1 MKSLRD
7 FLAQRRREHLYRQR
21 RIAAGAQRPVMEIDG
36 RRVVNFCSNDY
47 LGLAADP
54 RLTEAFRRAA
64 AECGLGSGASHLISG
79 HHRWHHALEERLAE
93 FTGRERA
100 LVFSTGYMANLGV
113 IQALVGPGDVVF
125 ADRLSHASLLDGALL
140 SRARLTRYPH
150 GDAEALARRL
160 AASCAARRLVVTDGV
175 FSMDGDVAPL
185 SGLVQAA
192 ERHGAWLMVDDA
204 HGIGVLGQHGGGS
217 LQRAGL
223 GQDEVPVL
231 IGTFGKA
238 LGTAGAFVAGS
249 AELIDYL
256 VQTARPYIYTTA
268 MPAALAAATLA
279 SLDVV
284 AAEPERRS
292 YLHSL
297 VRRFR
302 VLARELPA
310 PLLASETPIQGL
322 VLGSAERALAVSRR
336 LFALGFLVSAIRPPT
351 VPAGSARLRITL
363 SAAHSRSQVDDLLD
377 ALHSALA
384 ETD

>member
-100 LVFSTGYMANLGV
+100 LLFSTGYMANLGV

>member
-113 IQALVGPGDVVF
+113 IQALVGPGDAVF

-160 AASCAARRLVVTDGV
+160 AASRAARRLVVTDGV

>member
-1 MKSLRD
+1 MNSLRD
-7 FLAQRRREHLYRQR
+7 FLAQRKRDHLYRER
-21 RIAAGAQRPVMEIDG
+21 HIADGAQRPLMTIDG

-54 RLTEAFRRAA
+54 RLAEAFRRAA

-79 HHRWHHALEERLAE
+79 HHRWHHALEERLAQ

-113 IQALVGPGDVVF
+113 IQALVGPGDAVF

-140 SRARLTRYPH
+140 SRARLARYPH
-150 GDAEALARRL
+150 ADSAALAARL
-160 AASCAARRLVVTDGV
+160 AASRAARRLVVTDGV

-185 SGLVQAA
+185 TGLVQAA
-192 ERHGAWLMVDDA
+192 ARHRAWLLVDDA

-256 VQTARPYIYTTA
+256 VQTARAYIYTTA

-310 PLLASETPIQGL
+310 TLLDSDTPIQGL
-322 VLGSAERALAVSRR
+322 VLGEAARAEAVSRR
-336 LFALGFLVSAIRPPT
+336 LFELGFLVSAIRPPT

-363 SAAHSRSQVDDLLD
+363 SAAHSRSQVEDLLS
-377 ALHSALA
+377 ALHEVL
-384 ETD
+384 E

>member
-7 FLAQRRREHLYRQR
+7 FLAQRKREHLYRQR

-64 AECGLGSGASHLISG
+64 DECGLGSGASHLISG

-113 IQALVGPGDVVF
+113 IQALVGPGDAVF
-125 ADRLSHASLLDGALL
+125 ADRLSHASLLDGAML

-160 AASCAARRLVVTDGV
+160 DASRAARRLVVTDGV

-204 HGIGVLGQHGGGS
+204 HGIGVLGQQGGGS

-231 IGTFGKA
+231 VGTFGKA

-336 LFALGFLVSAIRPPT
+336 LFGLGFLVSAIRPPT

-377 ALHSALA
+377 ALHTALA
-384 ETD
+384 KTG